1 MAESRPGSERTT
13 VRRHPERGRYQR
25 EVIDAILDEGLI
37 CHLGVIYDGRPHVIP
52 TMYAR
57 QGDVVYVHGAMANRA
72 LAELRQ
78 GGTATMVVTLL
89 DGLVMARSAFHHSMN
104 YRSVVVIGTA
114 TEVVDEVEKLGAM
127 RALVEHVARGRWA
140 ETRPPNPAELRST
153 VILAIRLDEASAKV
167 RTGPPID
174 EESDLGSEF
183 WAGVIPLAL
192 RSDAPLDAPDMPLV
206 VGTPAYASNYV
217 RPQRG

>member
-1 MAESRPGSERTT
+1 MAQSNPGSERTT
-13 VRRHPERGRYQR
+13 VRRHSERGRYHR

-37 CHLGVIYDGRPHVIP
+37 CHLGVTYDGRAHVIP

-57 QGDVVYVHGAMANRA
+57 HGDLVYVHGAMANRA
-72 LAELRQ
+72 LVELRQ
-78 GGTATMVVTLL
+78 GGTATLVVTLL

-104 YRSVVVIGTA
+104 YRSVVVIGA
-114 TEVVDEVEKLGAM
+114 AVDVVDEVEKLAAM
-127 RALVEHVARGRWA
+127 KALVEQVAPGRWS
-140 ETRPPNPAELRST
+140 ETRHPNRVELSST

-174 EESDLGSEF
+174 EESDLDSEH

-192 RSDAPLDAPDMPLV
+192 RSGPPEDAPDMPRV
-206 VGTPAYASNYV
+206 VGAPAYASNYV
-217 RPQRG
+217 RPHRG